1 MRGIISIF
9 LIIAFNIQAE
19 DCRSLYTFTIEG
31 NNKEL
36 CLLEDSR
43 ILVSQN
49 CKSKK
54 CKAVEVINSMK
65 EKEIDLPSRELTG
78 GKNPSTLLC
87 KKLNGTLRLG
97 ISSLGHHQF
106 FCQFE
111 DESIVSTASLYQK
124 FQQ

>member
-1 MRGIISIF
+1 MT
-9 LIIAFNIQAE
+9 FNLQAE

-31 NNKEL
+31 SNNEL

-43 ILVSQN
+43 ILVSQD
-49 CKSKK
+49 CKTNK
-54 CKAVEVINSMK
+54 CKAVDAINSMK
-65 EKEIDLPSRELTG
+65 EKEIELPSRELTG

-111 DESIVSTASLYQK
+111 DESIISAASLYQK
-124 FQQ
+124 YQK